1 LTAVTQ
7 GVLSAPDRHP
17 KLAAQLTDLHRRVRD
32 YARAAICCGTMPV
45 ITVGLK
51 DGVAE
56 EFGPAELDAR
66 ALKMMWIPEYRRYR
80 RVEAIRRR

>member
-1 LTAVTQ
+1 
-7 GVLSAPDRHP
+7 
-17 KLAAQLTDLHRRVRD
+17 
-32 YARAAICCGTMPV
+32 MPV